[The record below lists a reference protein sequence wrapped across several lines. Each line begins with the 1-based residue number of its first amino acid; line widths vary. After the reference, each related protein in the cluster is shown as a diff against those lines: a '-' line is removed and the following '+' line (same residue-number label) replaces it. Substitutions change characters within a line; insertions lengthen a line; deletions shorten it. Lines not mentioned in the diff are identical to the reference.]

1 MNIRSLC
8 AGRTTPERGVALPL
22 AMMMLVSLM
31 ALMLAFAVLA
41 QHEPTIAANHSHA
54 QQALQMANS
63 GVERALWA
71 LSNSADASGIPASP
85 TTAAAPY
92 NGSQYISMNTNGG
105 FTVQVTPGSTSSE
118 RTVTAVG
125 WSPSNTALNK
135 AHRKVQVIALAPPPP
150 LNPPC
155 AICVAGSTQIGGSAV
170 VDSRNNGCGAS
181 NPPAAAVQSTGT
193 TSVAG
198 SGDVYGYGNNT
209 KNQDGVDYVSGSD
222 SSTFLYNQ
230 SNIDALKA
238 MAKSNGT
245 YYQGAITSIPTTGG
259 VIFVDT
265 LDGANYTSSTA
276 DSNAG
281 SLTLTGNSTYP
292 GIIIVA
298 GSISLAGTTT
308 FNGLVYAL
316 NDVTVGGNVT
326 MNGALV
332 SENRKDT
339 SSTNI
344 DSSATGSV
352 RVNYHCSNVA
362 TGGGTVTLPTA
373 WTVKSQSYAEQHD

>member
-1 MNIRSLC
+1 
-8 AGRTTPERGVALPL
+8 
-22 AMMMLVSLM
+22 MLKRI
-31 ALMLAFAVLA
+31 MLAFAVLA
-41 QHEPTIAANHSHA
+41 QHEPTIAANHSHG

-71 LSNSADASGIPASP
+71 LANSGNASGIPSSP
-85 TTAAAPY
+85 TTAATPY
-92 NGSQYISMNTNGG
+92 NGGQYFTVNTNGG

-118 RTVTAVG
+118 RTVTAIG
-125 WSPSNTALNK
+125 WSPNNTALNR

-155 AICVAGSTQIGGSAV
+155 AICVAGSTQVGGSAV
-170 VDSRNNGCGAS
+170 VDSRSNGCGGG
-181 NPPAAAVQSTGT
+181 NPPGTAVQSTGT

-198 SGDVYGYGNNT
+198 SGDIYGYGDNT
-209 KNQDGVDYVSGSD
+209 KNQDGIDYTSGAA
-222 SSTFLYNQ
+222 SSNFLYNQ
-230 SNIDALKA
+230 SNIDAFKA
-238 MAKSNGT
+238 IAKQNGT
-245 YYQGAITSIPTTGG
+245 YYQGPTTSIPTTGG
-259 VIFVDT
+259 VIFIDT
-265 LDGANYTSSTA
+265 LDGSTFSSSTT
-276 DSNAG
+276 DSNSG

-298 GSISLAGTTT
+298 GSISLAGNTT

-316 NDVTVGGNVT
+316 NDITVAGNVT
-326 MNGALV
+326 VNGALA

-373 WTVKSQSYAEQHD
+373 WTIKSQSYAEQHD